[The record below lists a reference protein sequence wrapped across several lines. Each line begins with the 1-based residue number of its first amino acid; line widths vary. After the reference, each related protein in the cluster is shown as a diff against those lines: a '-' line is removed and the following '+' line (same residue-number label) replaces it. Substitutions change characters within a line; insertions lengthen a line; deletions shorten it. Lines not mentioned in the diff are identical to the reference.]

1 MNCNEAAALAVAYA
15 DGEVEGPRAEAIREH
30 LATCADCAAAS
41 GAVLALRARIRAEVP
56 VYRAP
61 PALRARVM
69 SAAAG
74 DASPKVSRERWRWL
88 FGGAAAGCAATVLAW
103 LVGTTL
109 VDWRAGEDL
118 AAEAVAMHVRA
129 TLGDHRVEVASSDQ
143 HTVKP
148 WLSARLDYSPPVRD
162 LPETGFVLVGGRLD
176 YLDGKHIA
184 TLVYRYRDHLVD
196 VFVRPQS
203 TRVAATALR
212 TVRGFN
218 VARAAGPAFEW
229 VAVSDVS
236 ADVLSAFV
244 QKLSREE

>member
-56 VYRAP
+56 VYRAS

-103 LVGTTL
+103 LVGTAL

-176 YLDGKHIA
+176 YLDGKHVA

-196 VFVRPQS
+196 VFVRPQA
-203 TRVAATALR
+203 TRVPAAALR

-218 VARAAGPAFEW
+218 VARATGPAFEW